1 LIIKYDNL
9 QTYEGSRVLQKLD
22 DMDRRG
28 VIRPGERSNSP
39 AETWPKPFA
48 KRDVMSS
55 RASSI
60 KSAVADFMV
69 GHRIPGEMEQNLLK
83 EAIHLHLL
91 SALSEARVLR
101 HVVFQGGT
109 ALRLCYGGERYSE
122 DLHFVRGRTR
132 SNKIEFDRL
141 VRDALE
147 ATKKSLHRSFDIDQD
162 QIAFRQPAH
171 PMAIKSDSGSVVAWQ
186 IVVPI
191 GPTPRSP
198 KSCIKI
204 EFANVPS
211 YDCGPNVVRAT
222 PGLVQVEDIILT
234 VERPDE
240 ILADKVVALTAG
252 EVMKYRDVWDV
263 WYLIN
268 KLDAQAARD
277 MVRRKFADYG
287 VADVEA
293 KAKHRCEELAR
304 LRTAR
309 PFLEEMRRFL
319 PAKRVAETS
328 STGLHRAM
336 LATSEHLI
344 EQVVL

>member
-1 LIIKYDNL
+1 
-9 QTYEGSRVLQKLD
+9 
-22 DMDRRG
+22 
-28 VIRPGERSNSP
+28 
-39 AETWPKPFA
+39 
-48 KRDVMSS
+48 MSS

-69 GHRIPGEMEQNLLK
+69 GHRISGEMEQNLVK

-122 DLHFVRGRTR
+122 DLHFVRGRPR
-132 SNKIEFDRL
+132 ANVGKIEFDRL

-147 ATKKSLHRSFDIDQD
+147 ATKKSLHRSFDIDPD

-171 PMAIKSDSGSVVAWQ
+171 PMAIKGDSGSVAAWQ

-191 GPTPRSP
+191 GPTQRSP

-211 YDCGPNVVRAT
+211 YDCGPNVVRTT
-222 PGLVQVEDIILT
+222 PGLVQVEDVILT

-240 ILADKVVALTAG
+240 ILADKAVALTAR
-252 EVMKYRDVWDV
+252 EVIKYRDAWDV
-263 WYLIN
+263 WYLVN
-268 KLDAQAARD
+268 KLNAEADRD

-293 KAKHRCEELAR
+293 KAKQRCEELAR
-304 LRTAR
+304 LRSGKA
-309 PFLEEMRRFL
+309 FLDEMRRFL
-319 PAKRVAETS
+319 PAKRVAEAS
-328 STGLHRAM
+328 NTGLHRAI
-336 LATSEHLI
+336 LSTSEHLI

>member
-1 LIIKYDNL
+1 
-9 QTYEGSRVLQKLD
+9 
-22 DMDRRG
+22 
-28 VIRPGERSNSP
+28 
-39 AETWPKPFA
+39 
-48 KRDVMSS
+48 MSS
-55 RASSI
+55 KASSI
-60 KSAVADFMV
+60 KSAVADFMLR
-69 GHRIPGEMEQNLLK
+69 HRIPGDMEQNLVK

-101 HVVFQGGT
+101 QVVFQGGT
-109 ALRLCYGGERYSE
+109 ALRLCYGGERYTE

-132 SNKIEFDRL
+132 STNADKIQFDRL

-147 ATKKSLHRSFDIDQD
+147 VMKKSLHRSFDIDPD
-162 QIAFRQPAH
+162 QIAFRQPAY
-171 PMAIKSDSGSVVAWQ
+171 PLAIKGNSGSVAAWQ

-191 GPTPRSP
+191 GPTQRSP
-198 KSCIKI
+198 ESCVKI

-222 PGLVQVEDIILT
+222 PGLVQVEDVILT

-240 ILADKVVALTAG
+240 ILADKTVALTAG
-252 EVMKYRDVWDV
+252 EVLKYRDAWDV

-268 KLDAQAARD
+268 KLNAQTDRD

-293 KAKHRCEELAR
+293 RAKDRCEELAK
-304 LRTAR
+304 LRSGKA
-309 PFLEEMRRFL
+309 LLDEMRRFL
-319 PAKRVAETS
+319 PAKRVAETR
-328 STGLHRAM
+328 STGLHRAI